1 MDATRLLK
9 LNEELNFESQELMRV
24 KNGEYAVSTDALY
37 NFKSAARSAGI
48 TPLQAWLVHF
58 EKQVS
63 AIQSYV
69 RGNRNISDA
78 LRSRVLDVR
87 NYTTL
92 LMALVEDEVMDDKIL
107 EDKIIAMKYHPDRV
121 ITDDPEIAGCQLHDM
136 RCFPTYNKTGSEVA
150 DFLKQ
155 EEIIG
160 NGWLKQ
166 EEHVPADYDPKTG
179 SEVADFLIR
188 AASQIPDERSKNEQK
203 AIR

>member
-92 LMALVEDEVMDDKIL
+92 LMALVEEEAHEETK
-107 EDKIIAMKYHPDRV
+107 R
-121 ITDDPEIAGCQLHDM
+121 
-136 RCFPTYNKTGSEVA
+136 EVA